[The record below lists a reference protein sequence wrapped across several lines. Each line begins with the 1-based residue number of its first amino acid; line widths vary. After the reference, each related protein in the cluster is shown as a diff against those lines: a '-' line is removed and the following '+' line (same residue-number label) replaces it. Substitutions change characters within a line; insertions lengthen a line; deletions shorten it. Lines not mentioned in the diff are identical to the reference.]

1 VKGAILR
8 DGVPNVLRIE
18 NLEDSDSMTGAPWF
32 MLSYAVL
39 RPAK

>member
-1 VKGAILR
+1 MLR

-18 NLEDSDSMTGAPWF
+18 NLEESDSMSGPPWF

-39 RPAK
+39 RPAT